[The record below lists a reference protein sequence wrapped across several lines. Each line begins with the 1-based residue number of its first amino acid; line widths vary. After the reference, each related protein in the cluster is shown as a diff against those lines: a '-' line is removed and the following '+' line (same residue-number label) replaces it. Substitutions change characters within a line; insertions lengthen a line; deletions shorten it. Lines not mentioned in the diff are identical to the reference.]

1 MQWRWI
7 WREGQWSMEEDAI
20 LLAHVNKHND
30 GNWNS
35 VRKYSILE
43 SLAAVRVVACAGLII
58 SILILKRAPSGPMK
72 SALSSNS
79 MQYLATVGLLL
90 LPW

>member
-20 LLAHVNKHND
+20 LLAHVSKHGD

-35 VRKYSILE
+35 VIKYSGISRCGKSCRLRWINHLHPE
-43 SLAAVRVVACAGLII
+43 GLWPT
-58 SILILKRAPSGPMK
+58 A
-72 SALSSNS
+72 
-79 MQYLATVGLLL
+79 
-90 LPW
+90 